1 MKGTKTVKFIAV
13 ALALILSVG
22 VLVGWTYVDVKGDI
36 GINAVCGDDEVTVT
50 SVDAQISFALKPE
63 IEAQAEAEDQTEA
76 EPDEPEAMPGI
87 INLELK
93 TVSGNRYLEVSDGQK
108 EAIDS
113 AIAKGY
119 TATLEYKI
127 NANGYTSAEDKI
139 DLSTLVEEN
148 GKSFK
153 AINVEMTKAEYTLTF
168 DKPEGIEKV
177 LLNGEEATLN
187 GNKLENITY
196 FDTVKITCKAHYTCD
211 NKEIK
216 EIKNVTENMPVKIVP
231 TFDWDY
237 VITPVNENEDHEKG
251 WYTSAKICI
260 TDLNDNYTASA
271 RLGDKGEE
279 ISITK
284 DKPAVVTESGTWTI
298 TVKSKDGTQS
308 WEKEIEIKNVDSTA
322 PTYKFYDSE
331 NVFTANI
338 KKSWGTGNYKIYKIE
353 VTVDPTQIS
362 EKNLWKAE
370 VWVRGDKK
378 PLSEIN
384 LEKGDLTT
392 SFNKNETDSVDK
404 VFIRVFD
411 KAGNTCDFSNSTKI
425 TFDPECFEE
434 GFDGYTKELKVWIE
448 TDNNKK
454 PKVTLNNG
462 NRPENINVDQVK
474 DENNKPV
481 EGKYTFT
488 ATKNGTYVINDWL
501 SYTIDCIDNHAPTVN
516 DIAKP
521 ENAIKSINVTA
532 NDESTDTSAASG
544 IEAVYLAKVTF
555 GVDSNDID
563 EPIGETDAEG
573 NPIMEK
579 KTVYVGWVK
588 DADGTELMR
597 TINED
602 GTDRQFDKSDDAIS
616 AAKTMLKGSKP
627 GVFSSSPTE
636 SGVKDANSDQYNI
649 KIDGDGSYILV
660 VWAEDNVGNVSDVQ
674 IVGENGEAIKIDNTA
689 PVISNI
695 GVNRNTGIN
704 AYYNTKTLA
713 ISATVGEDHP
723 GKVVAK
729 LMQRQGDEAE
739 LIKESTLNLGQN
751 NIYTGT
757 IKDYT
762 DAENCYIL
770 IEAVDAAGNESS
782 ANTETF
788 TVDTTD
794 PTAEWKL
801 TIKKGNEDVEA
812 KRTCDKDGYFNL
824 ARTLT
829 ITVEELHF
837 DIESSKFVYRDVEAN
852 KEYPVSFSEAKN
864 GSVGNYDPATKQFTH
879 TFDKDSK
886 YQPVSLTLTDAAG
899 NSTTY
904 DFEHEKINNET
915 NKDYIPQFT
924 IDTVKP
930 AVTVSYD
937 NNNAQNGSFFN
948 ADRTATITIT
958 EHNFNDKVTV
968 SYLDKMPENLT
979 DSGVYINVK
988 QTNKDGGRDNINP
1001 TYGKPNGDTYTLTID
1016 YKNNVNYIFDVV
1028 VIDKAGNRNESL
1040 IAPNADKNFDVDKFI
1055 KAPEITGVANGSAYN
1070 DNVAGTINYSDAN
1083 FQTATVRLMRADKNG
1098 VYDVTAQ
1105 HTSALPSGGAGGN
1118 VNLVNFDRTPEND
1131 GIYTLTATIT
1141 DKAGNTAESSL
1152 TFSVNRFGSTYKFS
1166 DYLTSICDKHIQEV
1180 TEDLKITEINPN
1192 SITDGTVTITRNGKP
1207 VDAKDVKAVLQRSGS
1222 ASGGWY
1228 EYLYT
1233 ISKDYFKEDG
1243 MYKIIVSSADEAGNK
1258 PNSENN
1264 EQFEIIFW
1272 VDDTL
1277 PEIFGIQGLEDDIIN
1292 TEKQTVKFTI
1302 RDNIG
1307 LKTVSVYCDDKE
1319 IAKFG
1324 EKDFT
1329 AGDLVDAEFVI
1340 NESSGR
1346 QHIRIVAEDLSG
1358 NVLNT
1363 DEKDDN
1369 GAFITNISF
1378 ERDVTVSTNFF
1389 VRWFANKPLFFGSL
1403 AVIIAA
1409 GVGVYFIIAKKKN
1422 SKETSAA

>member
-36 GINAVCGDDEVTVT
+36 GINAVCGEKEVAVT
-50 SVDAQISFALKPE
+50 S
-63 IEAQAEAEDQTEA
+63 AEAKITFDRAVNAEADETEPNA
-76 EPDEPEAMPGI
+76 PDDNEPNGTPGQ

-93 TVSGNRYLEVSDGQK
+93 TVAGKDYFGVSAEAKELID
-108 EAIDS
+108 EAIK
-113 AIAKGY
+113 AGY
-119 TATLEYKI
+119 TATLSYTI
-127 NANGYTSAEDKI
+127 NADGYVSASENV

-148 GKSFK
+148 GQSFK
-153 AINVEMTKAEYTLTF
+153 SLDVNMAKAEYTLTF
-168 DKPEGIEKV
+168 
-177 LLNGEEATLN
+177 
-187 GNKLENITY
+187 ENPQG
-196 FDTVKITCKAHYTCD
+196 
-211 NKEIK
+211 IK
-216 EIKNVTENMPVKIVP
+216 EIKLNDDTAQLTNGTLTVKHFDTVTIELKDHYTCETKIITNVTGNETVKIYP
-231 TFDWDY
+231 NFDWEVKIEYD
-237 VITPVNENEDHEKG
+237 ENPNKDHVKG
-251 WYTSAKICI
+251 WYKSASVSINEF
-260 TDLNDNYTASA
+260 DFDNYYAKVSDNGE
-271 RLGDKGEE
+271 LGEPIRE
-279 ISITK
+279 NS
-284 DKPAVVTESGTWTI
+284 PANIKYSGKYSVI
-298 TVKSKDGTQS
+298 VMSEDGTQS

-338 KKSWGTGNYKIYKIE
+338 KKSWGIGNYKIYKIE

-555 GVDSNDID
+555 DTKDPTQKTDENGNTVTECIGIAKVGDKEIYATETLYTNEADAIDAACQWLNDKATADEFTGIYDCEVKSETGVAKL
-563 EPIGETDAEG
+563 PVEG
-573 NPIMEK
+573 N
-579 KTVYVGWVK
+579 
-588 DADGTELMR
+588 GTY
-597 TINED
+597 T
-602 GTDRQFDKSDDAIS
+602 
-616 AAKTMLKGSKP
+616 
-627 GVFSSSPTE
+627 
-636 SGVKDANSDQYNI
+636 
-649 KIDGDGSYILV
+649 LV
-660 VWAEDNVGNVSDVQ
+660 VWAGDKVGNTSNLKVVG
-674 IVGENGEAIKIDNTA
+674 GENGEGVIIDNEK
-689 PVISNI
+689 PVISLDKYANGDPI
-695 GVNRNTGIN
+695 VQKQSITVNATDKNGV
-704 AYYNTKTLA
+704 
-713 ISATVGEDHP
+713 E
-723 GKVVAK
+723 KV
-729 LMQRQGDEAE
+729 
-739 LIKESTLNLGQN
+739 LI
-751 NIYTGT
+751 
-757 IKDYT
+757 DYT
-762 DAENCYIL
+762 FTPNDGEKEEKKDVSMSTVKNEKDKWTYSFEDGDGTYTINKVTAY
-770 IEAVDAAGNESS
+770 DYAGNSKDLDESGLR
-782 ANTETF
+782 TF
-788 TVDTTD
+788 TIDTTD
-794 PTAEWKL
+794 PTATWSL
-801 TIKKGNEDVEA
+801 TPNDCTGDQ
-812 KRTCDKDGYFNL
+812 GYFNKI
-824 ARTLT
+824 RVLT
-829 ITVEELHF
+829 IEVNELHF
-837 DIESSKFVYRDVEAN
+837 KSGEFVYKDVEAN
-852 KEYPVSFSEAKN
+852 TEPPESFSPAKN
-864 GSVGNYDPATKQFTH
+864 GSEGNFDPKTNTFTH
-879 TFDKDSK
+879 EFNADGK
-886 YQPVSLTLTDAAG
+886 YQLVSLTLTDEAG
-899 NSTTY
+899 NSKTY
-904 DFEHEKINNET
+904 DFASDEIDGKPNENKI
-915 NKDYIPQFT
+915 PMFT
-924 IDTVKP
+924 VDKTSPKITVE
-930 AVTVSYD
+930 YD
-937 NNNAQNGSFFN
+937 NNNAQNDKFFN
-948 ADRTATITIT
+948 ADRTATIKVT
-958 EHNFNDKVTV
+958 EHNFNDKVMIYSEKTSAV
-968 SYLDKMPENLT
+968 PK
-979 DSGVYINVK
+979 DSGVYIYVK
-988 QTNKDGGRDNINP
+988 QTDKDGGKGDIEP
-1001 TYGKPNGDTYTLTID
+1001 SKWAHSGDTHTLTIS
-1016 YKNNVNYIFDVV
+1016 YKNNVNYKFDVL
-1028 VIDKAGNRNESL
+1028 VIDKAGMRSATYE
-1040 IAPNADKNFDVDKFI
+1040 APGADKEFDVDKVI
-1055 KAPEITGVANGSAYN
+1055 KAPEITGVNNGSAYN

>member
-298 TVKSKDGTQS
+298 TVKSKDNNNEVWTTT
-308 WEKEIEIKNVDSTA
+308 KDIENVDSVK
-322 PTYKFYDSE
+322 PE
-331 NVFTANI
+331 II
-338 KKSWGTGNYKIYKIE
+338 KKTDDGKL
-353 VTVDPTQIS
+353 TVVITSQAIKWDPTQWEYTIYVNKDYVKENNIS
-362 EKNLWKAE
+362 KVCVDYPVYGAFTNTDTVSVNKTNDN
-370 VWVRGDKK
+370 GDYVLKFK
-378 PLSEIN
+378 VYKSLTQEAIN
-384 LEKGDLTT
+384 
-392 SFNKNETDSVDK
+392 VY
-404 VFIRVFD
+404 VVD
-411 KAGNTCDFSNSTKI
+411 KAGNVSDRYYNDGNNVMITCDPAGETEDGQAVYAKEVRVNIEVLGDGNNIANPPEVKFVKGNKVIKI
-425 TFDPECFEE
+425 TPVQDEE
-434 GFDGYTKELKVWIE
+434 K
-448 TDNNKK
+448 NN
-454 PKVTLNNG
+454 V
-462 NRPENINVDQVK
+462 
-474 DENNKPV
+474 
-481 EGKYTFT
+481 YHFT
-488 ATKNGTYVINDWL
+488 ATENGTYIINNSEVI
-501 SYTIDCIDNHAPTVN
+501 IDYIDNAAPEVT
-516 DIAKP
+516 
-521 ENAIKSINVTA
+521 INNHGDVLNSLTVTA
-532 NDESTDTSAASG
+532 TDELSG
-544 IEAVYLAKVTF
+544 VEAVYLAKVTF

-660 VWAEDNVGNVSDVQ
+660 VWAEDNVGNTSNLKVVG
-674 IVGENGEAIKIDNTA
+674 GENGEGVIIDNEK
-689 PVISNI
+689 PVISLDKYANGDPI
-695 GVNRNTGIN
+695 VQKQSITVNATDKNGV
-704 AYYNTKTLA
+704 
-713 ISATVGEDHP
+713 E
-723 GKVVAK
+723 KV
-729 LMQRQGDEAE
+729 
-739 LIKESTLNLGQN
+739 LI
-751 NIYTGT
+751 
-757 IKDYT
+757 DYT
-762 DAENCYIL
+762 FTPNDGEKEEKKDVSMSTVKNEKDKWTYSFEDGDGTYTINKVTAY
-770 IEAVDAAGNESS
+770 DYAGNSKDLDESGLR
-782 ANTETF
+782 TF
-788 TVDTTD
+788 TIDTTD
-794 PTAEWKL
+794 PTATWSL
-801 TIKKGNEDVEA
+801 TPNDCTGDQ
-812 KRTCDKDGYFNL
+812 GYFNKI
-824 ARTLT
+824 RVLT
-829 ITVEELHF
+829 IEVNELHF
-837 DIESSKFVYRDVEAN
+837 KSGEFVYKDVEAN
-852 KEYPVSFSEAKN
+852 TEPPESFSPAKN
-864 GSVGNYDPATKQFTH
+864 GSEGNFDPKTNTFTH
-879 TFDKDSK
+879 EFNADGK
-886 YQPVSLTLTDAAG
+886 YQLVSLTLTDAAG